1 MLSIWI
7 VELKTC
13 LKKCMLCGNAMGEQS
28 WRPRGTAVSDSRCAK
43 VSSSPGWEEICLE
56 YQFCQLC
63 ETKTK
68 QKKKKKGEQTN
79 KQKTFLGVL
88 CYIRWQRCSH
98 LSSHCACW
106 EWCSETQLLRNCQTP
121 TAKTVYNMLWLPVVP
136 SEWPRS
142 FSRPPPILLCFL
154 LSITNSLSQY
164 GLYYTILAVMIFYLP
179 NDNTQWSSIW
189 SSIQCVTMH

>member
-1 MLSIWI
+1 MQWVSR
-7 VELKTC
+7 VGGPE
-13 LKKCMLCGNAMGEQS
+13 EQQWVIAGVQKS
-28 WRPRGTAVSDSRCAK
+28 VQVQAGRRSAWNTNFANSAK
-43 VSSSPGWEEICLE
+43 
-56 YQFCQLC
+56 Q
-63 ETKTK
+63 K
-68 QKKKKKGEQTN
+68 QSKKKKKKGEQTN

-164 GLYYTILAVMIFYLP
+164 GLYYTILAVMIFYPP